1 MPQKRKK
8 VLFVDDDLSF
18 LDVLK
23 ALMASYAADTWDIFT
38 ASETG
43 EALAILQEN
52 HPDLV
57 VVDVHMPVVDGLQ
70 FLRLLQ
76 RKYPNTL
83 KVVLTGDATE
93 HYRAACLSSGAE
105 LFLEKPATAAGWHS
119 VYKALNELAGYQAE
133 EGFRGVL
140 RRVGLED
147 VLQMECLAR
156 HSLTLEVSTHTA
168 QGTIIVRDGEIIHAE
183 AGERPGETAFYY
195 LMSLKGGHF
204 NLKPFVEPATRT
216 ITGSWEFLLM
226 EAARKRDEDRDNAR
240 QPEGE
245 TTSLKP
251 TAPEES
257 LRQQR
262 DETGEMTAAVDSV
275 SKRPGAMEATD
286 AQPGGQAGP
295 LAEAEAIVSEPGPA
309 AVVEEAL
316 KPQIDEVLI
325 CSAQGDVLYEWQCRD
340 ANARVGFL
348 EFLSQKARHLAQ
360 GLPLGDFE
368 RLEVHDAKSRVIAR
382 IQTDR
387 AMLVRSSKSAG

>member
-43 EALAILQEN
+43 QALALLQEH

-105 LFLEKPATAAGWHS
+105 LFLAKPATSAGWHS
-119 VYKALNELAGYQAE
+119 VYKALNELAGYQPE

-156 HSLTLEVSTHTA
+156 HSLTLEVSTHTV
-168 QGTIIVRDGEIIHAE
+168 QGTIVVREGEIIHAE
-183 AGERPGETAFYY
+183 AGGRPGETAFHY
-195 LMSLKGGHF
+195 LMSLKGGQF
-204 NLKPFVEPATRT
+204 NLKPFVEPPTRT

-226 EAARKRDEDRDNAR
+226 EAARKRDEERDQASQSEGER
-240 QPEGE
+240 TLLKAVLPEGSPQHQGE
-245 TTSLKP
+245 DKAAMATIADSLLKP
-251 TAPEES
+251 ATTA
-257 LRQQR
+257 
-262 DETGEMTAAVDSV
+262 
-275 SKRPGAMEATD
+275 EAIK
-286 AQPGGQAGP
+286 AQPGSQAVAFAG
-295 LAEAEAIVSEPGPA
+295 AEKIVSEPGPA
-309 AVVEEAL
+309 ALVQEAL

-325 CSAQGDVLYEWQCRD
+325 CSSQGDVLYEWQCPD
-340 ANARVGFL
+340 ASARVGFL
-348 EFLSQKARHLAQ
+348 EFLSQKARHLGQ

-368 RLEVHDAKSRVIAR
+368 RLEVHNAKSRVIAR